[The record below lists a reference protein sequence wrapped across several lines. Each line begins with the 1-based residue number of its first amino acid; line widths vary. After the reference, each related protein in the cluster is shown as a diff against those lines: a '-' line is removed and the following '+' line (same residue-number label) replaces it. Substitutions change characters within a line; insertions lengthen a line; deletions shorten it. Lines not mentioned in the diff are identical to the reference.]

1 MDAALFVICSYMHV
15 RVGVRRLCASTV
27 CVASDA
33 VVVVCG
39 QGSFGQVVSAI
50 DTSTGGKVAVKVIKN
65 REAFR

>member
-1 MDAALFVICSYMHV
+1 MCVW
-15 RVGVRRLCASTV
+15 V
-27 CVASDA
+27 CVDCSDA
-33 VVVVCG
+33 GVVVRG